1 MHATHVVFYLST
13 GAWLRSQGTPSWA
26 WPHPGRERRVGNY
39 CNVRFVPAAENLQP
53 NQIAEFKCEGVAH

>member
-1 MHATHVVFYLST
+1 MQNVKDLCICFRFLS
-13 GAWLRSQGTPSWA
+13 SWA
-26 WPHPGRERRVGNY
+26 WPHPGRERRVGHH